1 MNSKVHFKNSRVHR
15 LQLAKKIPEQLKGYF
30 EIRRNGAYVGY
41 AAIR

>member
-1 MNSKVHFKNSRVHR
+1 MSSKSNFKNSRVHK
-15 LQLAKKIPEQLKGYF
+15 LQLAKKIPEQLRGYF